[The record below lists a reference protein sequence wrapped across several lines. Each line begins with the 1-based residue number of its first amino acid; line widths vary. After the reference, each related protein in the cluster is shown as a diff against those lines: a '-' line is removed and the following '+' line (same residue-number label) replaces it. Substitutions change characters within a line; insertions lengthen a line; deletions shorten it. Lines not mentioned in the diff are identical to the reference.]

1 MSLYASTSPPA
12 ALSGSEF
19 MIGGWFKVVNT
30 AGSTDP
36 ILTITLSS
44 SHVAKLYYRPV
55 PTTNAMF
62 SWELDNG
69 TNSFTKDASYS
80 NTNWN
85 FRSFAWAANGW
96 RYTYKNTGMGAGGTS
111 ATLASGLSLVSLEYN
126 SAVVAIDEL
135 GVWDAWLTWPSDFT
149 TLHNSGSGITHSGDS
164 VFDDCIA
171 YWKLDEATGAT
182 RADSVGSWDLADTAG
197 NVSAYTGILSNGAL
211 ADGSTGSGGGAVRA
225 AFAGFHG
232 FAT

>member
-12 ALSGSEF
+12 ALSGSAF
-19 MIGGWFKVVNT
+19 TVAGWFNVVNT

-44 SHVAKLYYRPV
+44 SRVAKLYYRPS
-55 PTTNAMF
+55 PIGYD
-62 SWELDNG
+62 WELYDG
-69 TNSFTKDASYS
+69 TNTDTQNAGTFSTGWKYF
-80 NTNWN
+80 
-85 FRSFAWAANGW
+85 SFAWAATSF
-96 RYTYKNTGMGAGGTS
+96 RRTYNTSTMSAQTSS
-111 ATLASGLSLVSLEYN
+111 ATLTSGLSLLTLDYN

-135 GVWDAWLTWPSDFT
+135 GVWDAWLNWKSDYT
-149 TLHNSGSGITHSGDS
+149 TLFNSGSGITHSGAS
-164 VFDDCIA
+164 VFNDCIA

-197 NVSAYTGILSNGAL
+197 NVSAYTGIMSNGAL
-211 ADGSTGSGGGAVRA
+211 ADGYVSGGGGAVRA

>member
-1 MSLYASTSPPA
+1 MMSLYASTSPPA

-44 SHVAKLYYRPV
+44 SHVAKLYYRPS
-55 PTTNAMF
+55 PIGYDWELYDGTNTGTHNTGYGYAGWNYFSFGWASSSYRRTHNNNAM
-62 SWELDNG
+62 SSG
-69 TNSFTKDASYS
+69 IS
-80 NTNWN
+80 
-85 FRSFAWAANGW
+85 
-96 RYTYKNTGMGAGGTS
+96 S

-135 GVWDAWLTWPSDFT
+135 GVWDAWLTYSTDFT
-149 TLHNSGSGITHSGDS
+149 TLYNSGSGITHSGDS
-164 VFDDCIA
+164 VFDDCIT

-211 ADGSTGSGGGAVRA
+211 ADGSTGSGGSAVRA

>member
-44 SHVAKLYYRPV
+44 SHVAKLYYRPS
-55 PTTNAMF
+55 PIGYA
-62 SWELDNG
+62 WELDNG
-69 TNSFTKDASYS
+69 TNSFTKDIGHGY
-80 NTNWN
+80 TGWN
-85 FRSFAWAANGW
+85 FWSFAWHATSYRHSYNNNAMSSGV
-96 RYTYKNTGMGAGGTS
+96 AS
-111 ATLASGLSLVSLEYN
+111 ATLASGLSLVSLEYD

-135 GVWDAWLTWPSDFT
+135 GVWDAWLTWSSDFT
-149 TLHNSGSGITHSGDS
+149 TLYNSGSGITHSGAS
-164 VFDDCIA
+164 IFNDCIS

-197 NVSAYTGILSNGAL
+197 DVSAYTGILSNGAL
-211 ADGSTGSGGGAVRA
+211 ADGSGGSGDAVGA

-232 FAT
+232 FAK